1 MLRSPLSMII
11 YLAGV
16 AGVIC
21 TTPLG
26 LSGCRPHDDCS
37 VRRSLTKSL
46 TLIRA
51 LVVSNVDCYS
61 TGRGLCLSLIDSHL
75 TLPLVS
81 YSLQDGQNT

>member
-26 LSGCRPHDDCS
+26 LSGPHNDCS

-46 TLIRA
+46 TLIHA

-61 TGRGLCLSLIDSHL
+61 TGRGLCLSLIDSNQCL

-81 YSLQDGQNT
+81 

>member
-26 LSGCRPHDDCS
+26 LSGPHNDCS

-46 TLIRA
+46 TLIHA
-51 LVVSNVDCYS
+51 LVVSNVD
-61 TGRGLCLSLIDSHL
+61 TGRGLCLSLIDSNQCL

-81 YSLQDGQNT
+81 